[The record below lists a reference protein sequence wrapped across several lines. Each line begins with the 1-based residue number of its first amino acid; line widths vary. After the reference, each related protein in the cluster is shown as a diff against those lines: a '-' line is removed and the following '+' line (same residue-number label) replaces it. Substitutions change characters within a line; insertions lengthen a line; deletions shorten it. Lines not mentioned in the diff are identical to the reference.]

1 MERRS
6 QNAERSTITDLQTGQ
21 PQDLKTRTKAYALRI
36 VRLYVALPKS
46 TEAQVLGRQMLRSGT
61 SVGAHYREAIRA
73 RSIAEFVSKMEGGLQ
88 ELEETA
94 YWLELLAESGIMTLG
109 HLQDLCRET
118 DELIAIFVSSVN
130 TAKQRR
136 DAER

>member
-1 MERRS
+1 M
-6 QNAERSTITDLQTGQ
+6 GQ

-36 VRLYVALPKS
+36 IRLYVALPKS

-88 ELEETA
+88 KLEETA
-94 YWLELLAESGIMTLG
+94 YWLELLAECGIMTQG

-118 DELIAIFVSSVN
+118 DEIIAIFVSSVN

>member
-1 MERRS
+1 VERRS
-6 QNAERSTITDLQTGQ
+6 QNAERLTVTDLRTGQ
-21 PQDLKTRTKAYALRI
+21 PHDLKTRIKAYALRI

-46 TEAQVLGRQMLRSGT
+46 TEAQALGRQMLRSGT

-94 YWLELLAESGIMTLG
+94 YWLALLAESGIMTLG
-109 HLQDLCRET
+109 HLRDLCRET
-118 DELIAIFVSSVN
+118 DDLIAIFVSSVN

>member
-1 MERRS
+1 M
-6 QNAERSTITDLQTGQ
+6 GQ
-21 PQDLKTRTKAYALRI
+21 PQNLKTRTKACAVRI
-36 VRLYVALPKS
+36 IHLYVALPKS
-46 TEAQVLGRQMLRSGT
+46 TEAQMLGRQMLRSGT

-94 YWLELLAESGIMTLG
+94 YWLELLVESGIMTQG

-118 DELIAIFVSSVN
+118 DDLIAIFVSSVN

>member
-1 MERRS
+1 VERRS
-6 QNAERSTITDLQTGQ
+6 QNAERSAVTDPRAGQ
-21 PQDLKTRTKAYALRI
+21 PQDLKTRTKAYALRV

-73 RSIAEFVSKMEGGLQ
+73 RSIAEFVSNMEGGLQ

-118 DELIAIFVSSVN
+118 DDLIAIFVSSVN